1 MGATPRPAYAVLTA
15 AGSGS
20 RLGADGPKALVPL
33 EGISLLVWSAR
44 HLAAAG
50 MSGIVVTAPAEH
62 CEEFRRVL
70 DDAAL
75 ACPWIVVPGSAQ
87 SRQASVARGL
97 AAIPDCA
104 ALADAPL
111 SDTTPV
117 LIHDAA
123 RPLVPADAIGRVL
136 AALDGGASAVI
147 PAIPVVDTLKRVGD
161 VRPLLPAG
169 SAQPTTSAADVRP
182 LLPAGS
188 AQPTTSAADVRPSTS
203 ALSAPAAEAGEDGA
217 HTPLAVRS
225 VLETVDRSALVA
237 VQTPQGFP
245 WAVIDSLHRE
255 AASRAT
261 DEKSAATDDAGLAE
275 QAGIPVV
282 VVDGD
287 VRSLKITVPEDLAYA
302 ELLVRN
308 SR

>member
-20 RLGADGPKALVPL
+20 RLGADGPKALVLL

-97 AAIPDCA
+97 AAIPECA

-169 SAQPTTSAADVRP
+169 SAQPTT
-182 LLPAGS
+182 PAG
-188 AQPTTSAADVRPSTS
+188 DVRPSTS
-203 ALSAPAAEAGEDGA
+203 ALSAPAAEAGDDGVP
-217 HTPLAVRS
+217 TPLAVRS

-275 QAGIPVV
+275 QARIPVV

>member
-87 SRQASVARGL
+87 SRQASVARGI

-169 SAQPTTSAADVRP
+169 SAQPTT
-182 LLPAGS
+182 PAG
-188 AQPTTSAADVRPSTS
+188 DVRPSTS

>member
-20 RLGADGPKALVPL
+20 RLGADGPKALVHL

-87 SRQASVARGL
+87 SRQASVARGI

-123 RPLVPADAIGRVL
+123 RPLVPADTIGRVL

-169 SAQPTTSAADVRP
+169 SAQPTT
-182 LLPAGS
+182 PAG
-188 AQPTTSAADVRPSTS
+188 DVRPSTS

>member
-87 SRQASVARGL
+87 SRQASVARGI

-169 SAQPTTSAADVRP
+169 SAQPTT
-182 LLPAGS
+182 PAG
-188 AQPTTSAADVRPSTS
+188 DVRPSTS

-261 DEKSAATDDAGLAE
+261 DEKSAATDDAALAE

>member
-182 LLPAGS
+182 
-188 AQPTTSAADVRPSTS
+188 STS

-287 VRSLKITVPEDLAYA
+287 VRSLKITVPEDLAYV

>member
-1 MGATPRPAYAVLTA
+1 MGATPRPAYAVRTA

-123 RPLVPADAIGRVL
+123 RPLVPADASGRVL

-169 SAQPTTSAADVRP
+169 SAQPTT
-182 LLPAGS
+182 PAR
-188 AQPTTSAADVRPSTS
+188 DVRPSTS

>member
-182 LLPAGS
+182 
-188 AQPTTSAADVRPSTS
+188 STS

>member
-169 SAQPTTSAADVRP
+169 SAQPTT
-182 LLPAGS
+182 PAG
-188 AQPTTSAADVRPSTS
+188 DVRPSTS

-261 DEKSAATDDAGLAE
+261 DEKNAATDDAGLAE

-287 VRSLKITVPEDLAYA
+287 VRSLKITVPEDLAYV

>member
-169 SAQPTTSAADVRP
+169 SAQPTT
-182 LLPAGS
+182 PAG
-188 AQPTTSAADVRPSTS
+188 DVRPSTS

>member
-169 SAQPTTSAADVRP
+169 SAQPTTP
-182 LLPAGS
+182 
-188 AQPTTSAADVRPSTS
+188 AADVRPSTS

>member
-136 AALDGGASAVI
+136 AALDGGVSAVI

-169 SAQPTTSAADVRP
+169 SAQPTTPAADVHP
-182 LLPAGS
+182 L
-188 AQPTTSAADVRPSTS
+188 TSAV
-203 ALSAPAAEAGEDGA
+203 SAPAAEAGEDGA

>member
-44 HLAAAG
+44 RLAAAG

-136 AALDGGASAVI
+136 AALDGGVSAVI

-169 SAQPTTSAADVRP
+169 SARPTTPAADVHP
-182 LLPAGS
+182 L
-188 AQPTTSAADVRPSTS
+188 TSAV
-203 ALSAPAAEAGEDGA
+203 SAPAAEAGEDGA

-275 QAGIPVV
+275 QARIPVV

>member
-169 SAQPTTSAADVRP
+169 SAQPTT
-182 LLPAGS
+182 PAR
-188 AQPTTSAADVRPSTS
+188 DVRPSTS